1 MNKCKCGEEAQE
13 GKKSC
18 PACLEKARAYWRK
31 RYAAQ
36 KARKKAFSGKDTGT
50 TKRTYNKR
58 VPIASL
64 QMAGMVND
72 LERFIVNLKMMSAIE
87 YLAAREA
94 LIESIIKRGGGVYGS
109 TT

>member
-36 KARKKAFSGKDTGT
+36 KARKKAFSGKDVGT